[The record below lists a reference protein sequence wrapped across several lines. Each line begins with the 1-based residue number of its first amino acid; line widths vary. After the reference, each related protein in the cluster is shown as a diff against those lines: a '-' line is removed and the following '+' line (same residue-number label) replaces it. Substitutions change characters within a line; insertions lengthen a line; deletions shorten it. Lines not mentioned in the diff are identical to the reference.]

1 MLALTSCK
9 FFYLVEY
16 VIFFSSKRYP
26 DIKCLI
32 FHDVDL
38 LPEHFG
44 NRYQCEDDPVHSSL
58 FIDKYNYER
67 DSMNADWGGVVM
79 IEPAVMKEI
88 NGYSN
93 LFWGWGKEDGDM
105 ATRIRKSGFQ
115 IEERNQTGYF
125 TMLPHIHTWNFRSGK
140 NQNSLESNFYDKS
153 LVLGIQTERR
163 RFDGLS
169 SLRYTVSDV
178 VNHYAQGYTHIYAQL
193 KRIEISKV
201 RFELLNNQTRSF
213 GQLGEERC
221 EYISLYDTY
230 IHPNFMPHETGM
242 FKQEMGVDYVKV
254 ANYDIQKK
262 VCDLM
267 GPTCLAIVQES
278 DDLFSLRESY
288 QLVSHETITQFF
300 PTLATLSIAHPQV
313 ELKQCLGVPGFPF
326 YLGEF
331 DCLDR
336 FNFTAHFE
344 GKMFMFP
351 EAELWLAH
359 HLFFENLDTG
369 LMGKQKLIDKSM
381 EQTYKKVDTFN
392 LSVPFVVDIKLPG
405 FYTMN
410 IALQD
415 IIGQPQFEMTFTFR
429 VVIFAINTK

>member
-1 MLALTSCK
+1 
-9 FFYLVEY
+9 
-16 VIFFSSKRYP
+16 
-26 DIKCLI
+26 
-32 FHDVDL
+32 
-38 LPEHFG
+38 
-44 NRYQCEDDPVHSSL
+44 
-58 FIDKYNYER
+58 
-67 DSMNADWGGVVM
+67 MNADWGGVVM
-79 IEPAVMKEI
+79 IESEVMKSI

-125 TMLPHIHTWNFRSGK
+125 KMLPHIHTWNFRSGK

-169 SLRYTVSDV
+169 SLRYTVSEV

-193 KRIEISKV
+193 KRIEILKV
-201 RFELLNNQTRSF
+201 RFELLNNETRSF
-213 GQLGEERC
+213 EQLGEEQC
-221 EYISLYDTY
+221 DYISLYDTY

-242 FKQEMGVDYVKV
+242 FKQETGVDYIKV
-254 ANYDIQKK
+254 ANYDVQKK

-267 GPTCLAIVQES
+267 GPTCVAIVQES

-331 DCLDR
+331 DTIDR
-336 FNFTAHFE
+336 FNFTAYFE

-359 HLFFENLDTG
+359 HLFYENLDTG
-369 LMGKQKLIDKSM
+369 LMGKQKLIDKSI
-381 EQTYKKVDTFN
+381 QQKYKNVDTFS
-392 LSVPFVVDIKLPG
+392 LSVPFVVDIKLSG

-410 IALQD
+410 ISLQD

-429 VVIFAINTK
+429 VVIFAKNTK